1 MQTIVISGSSGLV
14 GSALLPILKDS
25 GHRVRRLVRGAAGSS
40 PETIYWDPD
49 SGRLDPA
56 DLEGAD
62 AVVHLGGES
71 IASGRWTAQRRQRI
85 RDSRVISTRLL
96 ARSIAGL
103 ERPPKVFACA
113 SAVGYYG
120 NRGAERLTEEAL
132 PGEGFLAGV
141 TRQWEEAAEPARAA
155 GVRVVNLRFGVVLSP
170 RGGALRQMLPLF
182 RFGLAGRLGG
192 GEQIWS
198 WVAIDDAAG
207 AVCHVLAKETLS
219 GPVNVTAPEPVSN
232 RQFTAALA
240 RVLRRPALLPV
251 PGFALR
257 IALGAMADELLL
269 ASACAVPKRLL
280 DSGYAFAHADLM
292 SALRHLVGASAR
304 SGGSA

>member
-1 MQTIVISGSSGLV
+1 
-14 GSALLPILKDS
+14 
-25 GHRVRRLVRGAAGSS
+25 
-40 PETIYWDPD
+40 
-49 SGRLDPA
+49 
-56 DLEGAD
+56 
-62 AVVHLGGES
+62 
-71 IASGRWTAQRRQRI
+71 
-85 RDSRVISTRLL
+85 
-96 ARSIAGL
+96 
-103 ERPPKVFACA
+103 
-113 SAVGYYG
+113 
-120 NRGAERLTEEAL
+120 
-132 PGEGFLAGV
+132 

-207 AVCHVLAKETLS
+207 AVCHVLANHTLS

-269 ASACAVPKRLL
+269 ASACAVPQRLL

>member
-14 GSALLPILKDS
+14 GSALLPLLKDS

-40 PETIYWDPD
+40 PETIQWDPD

-113 SAVGYYG
+113 SA
-120 NRGAERLTEEAL
+120 RGLL
-132 PGEGFLAGV
+132 
-141 TRQWEEAAEPARAA
+141 RQPRANGSPRRRCPAR
-155 GVRVVNLRFGVVLSP
+155 G
-170 RGGALRQMLPLF
+170 
-182 RFGLAGRLGG
+182 
-192 GEQIWS
+192 S
-198 WVAIDDAAG
+198 WRA
-207 AVCHVLAKETLS
+207 
-219 GPVNVTAPEPVSN
+219 
-232 RQFTAALA
+232 
-240 RVLRRPALLPV
+240 
-251 PGFALR
+251 
-257 IALGAMADELLL
+257 
-269 ASACAVPKRLL
+269 
-280 DSGYAFAHADLM
+280 
-292 SALRHLVGASAR
+292 
-304 SGGSA
+304 